1 MSGGGPGE
9 GWTFC
14 DVLDG
19 KVRQEAI
26 DIDDAGPTVGAA
38 DAFADAF
45 ADAGHDLTAASA
57 QGHPA
62 TLSPS
67 SAAGETT

>member
-1 MSGGGPGE
+1 MSGGGSGE

-26 DIDDAGPTVGAA
+26 DIDDAGPTVGAT
-38 DAFADAF
+38 DAFV
-45 ADAGHDLTAASA
+45 DAGHDFTAASA

-62 TLSPS
+62 ALSPS

>member
-1 MSGGGPGE
+1 M
-9 GWTFC
+9 
-14 DVLDG
+14 
-19 KVRQEAI
+19 RQEAI